1 MPPEEVM
8 QVVKAETEEA
18 QEKIKRK
25 LQLKQKISSMGK
37 MNVMLKS
44 LREGSED
51 ILKMKNMSPDGKLP
65 RGILLDRKS
74 AIKFDVN
81 SFNMTKDLDK
91 TNEKRPKNKS

>member
-74 AIKFDVN
+74 AIKFDVK